1 MVPFARIDQDL
12 FVTWD
17 ASDPS
22 TDIYLTAAISV
33 GKALLFRQK
42 LADSRGH
49 GDIAGIE
56 SAVNIL
62 ERQLKGLDDME
73 TWTTTVQSNSGK
85 ILREI
90 LKIRD
95 IADEQLQQ
103 LRACLDALK
112 AVE

>member
-1 MVPFARIDQDL
+1 M
-12 FVTWD
+12 
-17 ASDPS
+17 
-22 TDIYLTAAISV
+22 
-33 GKALLFRQK
+33 
-42 LADSRGH
+42 
-49 GDIAGIE
+49 
-56 SAVNIL
+56 NIL

-103 LRACLDALK
+103 LRACSCAMLRGGALQIMEWSV
-112 AVE
+112 AFQC